1 MAARFAAVSLR
12 VRALL
17 RGLLRALLRNGGCG
31 YFADFA
37 NQRCLCA
44 SSDVMTD
51 CIRTQS
57 SLAPESRTA
66 LRKWTN
72 GRRRIVAA
80 RANENRRQN
89 RNKRRS
95 HAHAGARRKSQSHAT
110 KKAADENRRLTG
122 DVKNN
127 RESTI
132 ESTRRTHHGDAKLRQ
147 T

>member
-31 YFADFA
+31 YFADFADFA

-110 KKAADENRRLTG
+110 KKSRR
-122 DVKNN
+122 
-127 RESTI
+127 
-132 ESTRRTHHGDAKLRQ
+132 
-147 T
+147 